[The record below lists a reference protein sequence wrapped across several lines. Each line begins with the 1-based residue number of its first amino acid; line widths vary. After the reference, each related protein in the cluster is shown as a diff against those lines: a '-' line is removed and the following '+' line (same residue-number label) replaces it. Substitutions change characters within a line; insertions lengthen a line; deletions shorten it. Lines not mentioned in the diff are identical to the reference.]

1 MSKSFSPQIGH
12 YPGEP
17 LDHELIFMM
26 NRNMLK
32 KAQQMQ
38 ARLAAVQDEIAQATT
53 SSGWRLAEPWHI
65 LVMHY

>member
-1 MSKSFSPQIGH
+1 
-12 YPGEP
+12 
-17 LDHELIFMM
+17 MM

-38 ARLAAVQDEIAQATT
+38 ARLAAVQDEDQRRPRCMYMQVTTQATT